1 MRTLYDH
8 KDILD
13 AVDMWGKLLE
23 ARITSLEEL
32 MAKTFAEVLADVDGV
47 KAKVVENTDQTVA
60 LFGQAGTLIEA
71 QSALIA
77 ALKEAVTDL
86 SKRVATDAEQADF
99 AAKLDAFN
107 AEDARIDAAKADFA
121 AKLTANPVN

>member
-1 MRTLYDH
+1 MRD
-8 KDILD
+8 DFDGDGASILD
-13 AVDMWGKLLE
+13 AVDMWGKFFE
-23 ARITSLEEL
+23 ARITSLEDL

-77 ALKEAVTDL
+77 ALKAM
-86 SKRVATDAEQADF
+86 VA
-99 AAKLDAFN
+99 
-107 AEDARIDAAKADFA
+107 
-121 AKLTANPVN
+121 